1 MFCTFLSILKHA
13 LDVML
18 LPDYVPGLFKCFY
31 HNSIVCEL
39 KVMGFMR
46 IVMVVFERFPCDRKK
61 YTLTDTTLIKRSS
74 LSQDLRG
81 SKKWTKAENPEKT
94 QGK

>member
-1 MFCTFLSILKHA
+1 
-13 LDVML
+13 
-18 LPDYVPGLFKCFY
+18 
-31 HNSIVCEL
+31 
-39 KVMGFMR
+39 MGFMR